1 MPDSVVRM
9 RSHTC
14 NAVGSQLLI
23 IGGYPPSAQVEKNA
37 TCDPELIKV
46 LDMNTMTV
54 SIFLIRL
61 GINIVM
67 SSSVGFTLHP
77 WNGIQNAGT
86 RAQECRIPP

>member
-1 MPDSVVRM
+1 MPDSIVRM

-23 IGGYPPSAQVEKNA
+23 IGGYPLPTQVEKNA

-61 GINIVM
+61 GTNIVI
-67 SSSVGFTLHP
+67 SASVRFTLHS
-77 WNGIQNAGT
+77 WNSVQNAST
-86 RAQECRIPP
+86 RA

>member
-54 SIFLIRL
+54 SILLIRL
-61 GINIVM
+61 GASIII
-67 SSSVGFTLHP
+67 SSSVGFTLHS
-77 WNGIQNAGT
+77 WNSVQNAST
-86 RAQECRIPP
+86 RA